1 MLVRTRPA
9 PARTRALGGPFH
21 GVNIECLDDL
31 TPEDL
36 AALPVKYEGVCH
48 DRWEVAPDR

>member
-1 MLVRTRPA
+1 
-9 PARTRALGGPFH
+9 
-21 GVNIECLDDL
+21 VNIECLDDL